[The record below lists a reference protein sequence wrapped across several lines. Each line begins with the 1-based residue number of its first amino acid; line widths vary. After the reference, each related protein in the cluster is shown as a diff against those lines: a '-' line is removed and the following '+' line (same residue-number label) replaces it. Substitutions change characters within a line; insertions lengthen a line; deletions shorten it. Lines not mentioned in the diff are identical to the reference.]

1 MNADNQPLL
10 ENTGAGDPKD
20 SDRSTYKVAI
30 VAPTCRYY
38 QVPLFQKLAAH
49 HGARLS
55 PVAGHVAMPHPL
67 VVASDSGMPLAE
79 RPVVNSFHE
88 FGLAAAD
95 LGPNMIAAARSP
107 DGLVEAAVH
116 RSLPHWGIMWHP
128 ERSPYDPGDL
138 EIIRSLF
145 G

>member
-1 MNADNQPLL
+1 
-10 ENTGAGDPKD
+10 
-20 SDRSTYKVAI
+20 
-30 VAPTCRYY
+30 
-38 QVPLFQKLAAH
+38 
-49 HGARLS
+49 
-55 PVAGHVAMPHPL
+55 
-67 VVASDSGMPLAE
+67 MPLAE